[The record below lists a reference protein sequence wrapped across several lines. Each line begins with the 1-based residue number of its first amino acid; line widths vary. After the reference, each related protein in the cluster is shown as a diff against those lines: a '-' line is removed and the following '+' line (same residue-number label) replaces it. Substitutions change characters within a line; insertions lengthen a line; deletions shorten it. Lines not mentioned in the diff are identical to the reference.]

1 MAINGFKTDLEA
13 DIIRIINQ
21 NQYRQHVGPTTTGS
35 MILKELLPELAKL
48 QDSKYY
54 PRKQQYAMKRFQNSP
69 FGLIS

>member
-21 NQYRQHVGPTTTGS
+21 NQNGQHVGPTTTGS

-48 QDSKYY
+48 H
-54 PRKQQYAMKRFQNSP
+54 N
-69 FGLIS
+69 